1 MPAVY
6 IQVYCMG
13 NLHSMMNTG
22 RPASHSRSHDCKS
35 RVTPYSLIHVPHRR
49 PTLVL
54 REGERERAGGG
65 GGGRRACHHSVKGAR
80 VRVSSVTLTLPLAA
94 TLSVRIVKLK
104 QTPWQSALRSTVHVS
119 RLHSRRY
126 ERSHSIHIF
135 CAAPDTLLV
144 YEREDERER

>member
-65 GGGRRACHHSVKGAR
+65 GGGGETS
-80 VRVSSVTLTLPLAA
+80 VSS
-94 TLSVRIVKLK
+94 LSKGGPGTCQQCHTHPSARCDTVRQDC
-104 QTPWQSALRSTVHVS
+104 QTQT
-119 RLHSRRY
+119 
-126 ERSHSIHIF
+126 
-135 CAAPDTLLV
+135 DTLAVCPEVDSSRIQAALSPL
-144 YEREDERER
+144 